1 MENIKEEAIPSKID
15 FKVWGK
21 VFKYIARHIWI
32 FIALLVTMFLSS
44 LLYNSVQ
51 PLLNRSAI
59 TALDKGLIT
68 SWQSSEL
75 VFNFGFIHLKLNMTG
90 FVLCSILIVI
100 INAVITGLVMFF
112 AHYLNMKVMLD
123 MRRDSFRKIQELSF
137 AYYDKTPSG
146 WIIARVQSD
155 TARVSDTF
163 AWGIVQ
169 VFWSMFDIIITLV
182 TMLSVDWRLSLII
195 LAFVPVI
202 CIIGP
207 IFQIRIL
214 KLSRQVR
221 AVSSNYVSWISE
233 CINGNKTIKALSLQ
247 DHTDNEAHDIAD
259 EIRIRSKRA
268 NKTKAFFRPTV
279 NLVSTCTTAMIILIS
294 SIILKQQDAA
304 FAIASFVLFFGFIG
318 QIYNPLLDASDT
330 LSDILGTQASVEKIM
345 SLLETEPTILDSGE
359 VIEKYGDIFNN
370 KTENFTPIAGN
381 VQFDHVSF
389 SYIEGVEVIHDMSL
403 KIEKGTR
410 IAIVGETGSG
420 KSTTVNLL
428 CRFYEPTKGRILID
442 DVDYKERSVGFLR
455 SKIGYV
461 QQTPFIFN
469 GTIKDNIKYGKLDA
483 TDEEIISAAK
493 VVDLH
498 GFVMSL
504 PKGYDTKLEDG
515 GNELSTGQKQLIS
528 FARAIVRD
536 PAIMI
541 LDEATANIDT
551 ETEAIIQ
558 KSINNILVGR
568 TSIIIAHRLSTIV
581 DCDRIL
587 VMKDGII
594 VEDGTHKELMKI
606 QDGYYHQL
614 YMNQFKDF
622 SIDEQLDKASTIE

>member
-1 MENIKEEAIPSKID
+1 MENIKEESIASKIN

-32 FIALLVTMFLSS
+32 FIVLLIAMFASS
-44 LLYNSVQ
+44 LLYNSIK
-51 PLLNRSAI
+51 PLLNQSAI
-59 TALDKGLIT
+59 NALDQGLIL
-68 SWQSSEL
+68 SWTNSKL
-75 VFNFGFIHLKLNMTG
+75 TFHFAFINFDMNMTG
-90 FVLCSILIVI
+90 YLLISIAIVVV
-100 INAVITGLVMFF
+100 NAVITGLIMFL
-112 AHYLNMKVMLD
+112 AHLLNMKVMLD

-137 AYYDKTPSG
+137 SYFDKTPSG

-155 TARVSDTF
+155 TAKVSDTF
-163 AWGIVQ
+163 AWGLVQ
-169 VFWSMFDIIITLV
+169 IFWSLFDIVITLA
-182 TMLSVDWRLSLII
+182 TMFTVDWRLSLII
-195 LAFVPVI
+195 LAFVPII
-202 CIIGP
+202 CVIGP
-207 IFQIRIL
+207 IFEIKIL

-247 DHTDNEAHDIAD
+247 GHTADEAHSIAD
-259 EIRIRSKRA
+259 EIRIRSKRMNRTQA
-268 NKTKAFFRPTV
+268 LFRPAI
-279 NLVSTCTTAMIILIS
+279 NFISTMTTAMIILIS
-294 SIILKQQDAA
+294 SILLKQQNVA
-304 FAIASFVLFFGFIG
+304 FALASFVLFFGFIG
-318 QIYNPLLDASDT
+318 QIYNPLLDTADII
-330 LSDILGTQASVEKIM
+330 SDILGAQASVEKIM
-345 SLLETEPTILDSGE
+345 SLLETKPEVVDSKE
-359 VIEKYGDIFNN
+359 VIEKYGDIFDN
-370 KTENFTPIAGN
+370 KVENFTPIKGEI
-381 VQFDHVSF
+381 QFDHVSF
-389 SYIEGVEVIHDMSL
+389 SYIPGVEVIHDMCL
-403 KIEKGTR
+403 DIEPGTS

-428 CRFYEPTKGRILID
+428 CRFYEPSRGRVLID
-442 DVDYKERSVGFLR
+442 GVDYKERSVGFLR

-469 GTIKDNIKYGKLDA
+469 GTIRDNITYGKLDA
-483 TDEEIISAAK
+483 TDEEIIHASKA
-493 VVDLH
+493 VDLH
-498 GFVMSL
+498 DFVMCL
-504 PKGYDTKLEDG
+504 PNGYDTKLEDG

-558 KSINNILVGR
+558 KSINNILIGR

-587 VMKDGII
+587 VMKDGLI
-594 VEDGTHKELMKI
+594 VEDGSHKELMSNH
-606 QDGYYHQL
+606 DGYYRQL

-622 SIDEQLDKASTIE
+622 SIDEQLDKADTIE